1 MRRNTT
7 HKSADLSTALI
18 GLYILFFIPNIAAA
32 QSLLIG
38 GAQASRSS
46 DYGYFGLIDPVWG
59 GRLGEGFF
67 LAPIVGVSRYSF
79 IQSDTRYTG
88 LQPAAS
94 LGFGY
99 AFSMAGLK
107 TNLSLAAGYA
117 NTSLSP
123 YLPTGAVHG
132 GRGFLEPSVWVM
144 APIAPRLSVVVNG
157 GYLTGL
163 DSYWFTSYAQYRIAP
178 HFMLG
183 PELDMGGGPNY
194 RNRMIGLR
202 LGTEIA
208 HRVQLSGTLGAITD
222 IPGSYH
228 PYIGLGVTLPLR

>member
-1 MRRNTT
+1 MILPTVILGLLVLI
-7 HKSADLSTALI
+7 SAPDV
-18 GLYILFFIPNIAAA
+18 AAA

-38 GAQASRSS
+38 GAQASRAS

-79 IQSDTRYTG
+79 IQSNTRFTG

-94 LGFGY
+94 LGLGY
-99 AFSMAGLK
+99 AFSIAGLK

-123 YLPTGAVHG
+123 YVPTNAVHG
-132 GRGFLEPSVWVM
+132 GKAFLEPSLWAL
-144 APIAPRLSVVVNG
+144 APIEPRLSVVVNG

-163 DSYWFTSYAQYRIAP
+163 RSYWFTSYAQYRIAP
-178 HFMLG
+178 QVTLG

-194 RNRMIGLR
+194 RNRMFGLR
-202 LGTEIA
+202 LGAKVAE
-208 HRVQLSGTLGAITD
+208 QLELSGTLGEITN